1 MRQLKCFGGGEG
13 MTYGDPWE
21 GACNET
27 EKPALRASSF
37 FITPLTK
44 ASFGRVVIK
53 NAPCGAFLFDLA
65 EEKGFEP
72 LIPFRVY
79 TLSRRA
85 GSTTPALL
93 RVRAA
98 KIQSFGK

>member
-1 MRQLKCFGGGEG
+1 MAIKNGTSWGLLSVIPGVGG
-13 MTYGDPWE
+13 
-21 GACNET
+21 ANST

-53 NAPCGAFLFDLA
+53 NAPFGAFLFVLA

-72 LIPFRVY
+72 LKPFRVY

-93 RVRAA
+93 R
-98 KIQSFGK
+98 